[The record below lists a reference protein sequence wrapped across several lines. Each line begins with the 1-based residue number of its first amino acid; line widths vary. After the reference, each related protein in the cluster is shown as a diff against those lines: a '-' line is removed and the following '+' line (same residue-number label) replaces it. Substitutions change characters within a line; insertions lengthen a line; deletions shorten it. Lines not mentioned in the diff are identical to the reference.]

1 MTAQELT
8 VGIPIGDWHQEA
20 LRLEIMPEKRADV
33 IDLLAQGVP
42 TGTIAR
48 SIIVSRELEHAQ
60 ADIIAPNKLLLHT
73 GARLEVSRIA
83 ASATHTVQV
92 KGATYKAQDFIGP
105 VSQADADAGED
116 DAEQEVLFESEVA
129 AIQPPDMPTT
139 YTSYTNAR
147 SADVAEMYLQR
158 RVPGHVWPRLLT
170 LHEHGRDVRAAVQA
184 LKAELDDM
192 ALRLT

>member
-1 MTAQELT
+1 MTQQDLT
-8 VGIPIGDWHQEA
+8 VRIPIEDWRQEA
-20 LRLEIMPEKRADV
+20 LRMEIMPEKREDV
-33 IDLLAQGVP
+33 IDLLSGGTP

-48 SIIVSRELEHAQ
+48 GIIVSRELENAP
-60 ADIIAPNKLLLHT
+60 ADIIAPNKMLLYT
-73 GARLEVSRIA
+73 GARLAVSQIA
-83 ASATHTVQV
+83 ASATHDVEV

-105 VSQADADAGED
+105 VRQAETDADD
-116 DAEQEVLFESEVA
+116 DEQEVLFESEVE

-170 LHEHGRDVRAAVQA
+170 LHEHGRDVRSAVRE
-184 LKAELDDM
+184 LKDELDNM
-192 ALRLT
+192 VLRLA

>member
-1 MTAQELT
+1 M
-8 VGIPIGDWHQEA
+8 
-20 LRLEIMPEKRADV
+20 EIMPEKREDV
-33 IDLLAQGVP
+33 IDLLSSGTP

-48 SIIVSRELEHAQ
+48 GIIVSRELDNAP
-60 ADIIAPNKLLLHT
+60 ADIIAPNKMLLYT

-83 ASATHTVQV
+83 ASATHTVNV

-105 VSQADADAGED
+105 VRQPETD
-116 DAEQEVLFESEVA
+116 DDDDSNEQEVLFESEVE
-129 AIQPPDMPTT
+129 AIQTPEMPTT

-147 SADVAEMYLQR
+147 SADVAEMYLRR

-170 LHEHGRDVRAAVQA
+170 LHEHGRDVRAAVRE

-192 ALRLT
+192 VLRLT